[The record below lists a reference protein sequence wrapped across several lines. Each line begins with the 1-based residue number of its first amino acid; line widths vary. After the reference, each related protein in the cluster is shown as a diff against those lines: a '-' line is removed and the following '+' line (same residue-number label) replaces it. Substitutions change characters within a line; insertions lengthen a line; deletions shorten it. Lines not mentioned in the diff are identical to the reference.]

1 MTKITIQL
9 SRNLGFYYSMPV
21 YLSVY
26 KRVDTY
32 DLDTLSDNVVNK
44 LAVGERTKVI
54 SFTEGKEAFDK
65 RLASMRQAVIDELT
79 EKHTSGNAVP
89 TIAKVEDVPVE
100 PEPTVVETKTE
111 EIKEET
117 PVVAQEETEVKATT
131 VKRTRT
137 TTAKK
142 VAE

>member
-9 SRNLGFYYSMPV
+9 SRNIGFYYSMPV

-65 RLASMRQAVIDELT
+65 RLADMRQAVIDELT
-79 EKHTSGNAVP
+79 EKHTGGNA
-89 TIAKVEDVPVE
+89 TTAKVEDVPVE
-100 PEPTVVETKTE
+100 PTVVETTQTE
-111 EIKEET
+111 EVKEET
-117 PVVAQEETEVKATT
+117 PAVEETEVKAP

-142 VAE
+142 ATE

>member
-54 SFTEGKEAFDK
+54 SFVEDKEAFDK

-79 EKHTSGNAVP
+79 EKHTSDNAVP

-100 PEPTVVETKTE
+100 EPTVVETKTE
-111 EIKEET
+111 EVKEET

-137 TTAKK
+137 TTKK

>member
-9 SRNLGFYYSMPV
+9 SRNIGFYYSMPV

-79 EKHTSGNAVP
+79 EKHTSDNAVP

-100 PEPTVVETKTE
+100 EPTVVETKTE
-111 EIKEET
+111 EVKEET

>member
-79 EKHTSGNAVP
+79 EKHNSNAVP

-100 PEPTVVETKTE
+100 EPTVVETKTE
-111 EIKEET
+111 EVKEET

-137 TTAKK
+137 TTKK

>member
-54 SFTEGKEAFDK
+54 SFIEGKEAFDK

-100 PEPTVVETKTE
+100 EPTVVETKTE
-111 EIKEET
+111 EVKEET

>member
-79 EKHTSGNAVP
+79 EKHTSNAVP
-89 TIAKVEDVPVE
+89 IIAKVEDVPVE
-100 PEPTVVETKTE
+100 EPTVVETKTE
-111 EIKEET
+111 EVKEET

-137 TTAKK
+137 TTKK

>member
-54 SFTEGKEAFDK
+54 SFVEGKEAFDK
-65 RLASMRQAVIDELT
+65 RLVSMRQAVIDELT
-79 EKHTSGNAVP
+79 EKHTSNAVP

-100 PEPTVVETKTE
+100 EPTVVETKTE
-111 EIKEET
+111 EVKEET
-117 PVVAQEETEVKATT
+117 K
-131 VKRTRT
+131 
-137 TTAKK
+137 
-142 VAE
+142 

>member
-9 SRNLGFYYSMPV
+9 SRNLGFYYNMPV

-54 SFTEGKEAFDK
+54 SFVEGKEAFDK

-100 PEPTVVETKTE
+100 EPTVVETKTE
-111 EIKEET
+111 EVKEET
-117 PVVAQEETEVKATT
+117 PVVEQEAEVKAPA
-131 VKRTRT
+131 KRTRT

>member
-9 SRNLGFYYSMPV
+9 SRNIGFYYSMPV

-65 RLASMRQAVIDELT
+65 RLSSMRQAVIDELT
-79 EKHTSGNAVP
+79 EKHNSNAVP

-100 PEPTVVETKTE
+100 EPTVVETKTE
-111 EIKEET
+111 EVKEET

-137 TTAKK
+137 ITKK

>member
-79 EKHTSGNAVP
+79 EKHNSNAVP

-100 PEPTVVETKTE
+100 EPTVVETKTE
-111 EIKEET
+111 EVKEET

-142 VAE
+142 AAE

>member
-54 SFTEGKEAFDK
+54 SFVEGKEAFDK

-79 EKHTSGNAVP
+79 EKHNSNAVP

-100 PEPTVVETKTE
+100 EPTVVETKTE
-111 EIKEET
+111 EVKEET

>member
-54 SFTEGKEAFDK
+54 SFVEGKEAFDK
-65 RLASMRQAVIDELT
+65 RLVNMRQAVIDELT
-79 EKHTSGNAVP
+79 EKHNSNAVP

-100 PEPTVVETKTE
+100 EPTVVETKTE
-111 EIKEET
+111 EVKEET

-137 TTAKK
+137 ITAKK

>member
-79 EKHTSGNAVP
+79 EKHTSGNA
-89 TIAKVEDVPVE
+89 TTAKVEDVPVE
-100 PEPTVVETKTE
+100 EPTVVETKTE
-111 EIKEET
+111 EVKEET

>member
-9 SRNLGFYYSMPV
+9 SRNIGFYYSMPV

-65 RLASMRQAVIDELT
+65 RLANMRQAVIDELT
-79 EKHTSGNAVP
+79 EKHNSNAVP

-100 PEPTVVETKTE
+100 EPTVVETKTE
-111 EIKEET
+111 EVKEET

-137 TTAKK
+137 TTKK

>member
-54 SFTEGKEAFDK
+54 SFVEGKEAFDK

-100 PEPTVVETKTE
+100 EPTVVETKTE
-111 EIKEET
+111 EVKEET

-137 TTAKK
+137 TTTKK

>member
-9 SRNLGFYYSMPV
+9 SRNIGFYYSMPV

-54 SFTEGKEAFDK
+54 SFVEGKEAFDK

-79 EKHTSGNAVP
+79 EKHTSDNAVP

-100 PEPTVVETKTE
+100 EPTVVETKTE
-111 EIKEET
+111 EVKEET

-137 TTAKK
+137 TTKK

>member
-54 SFTEGKEAFDK
+54 SFVEGKEAFDK
-65 RLASMRQAVIDELT
+65 RLANMRQAVIDELT
-79 EKHTSGNAVP
+79 EKHTSDNAVP

-100 PEPTVVETKTE
+100 EPTVVETKTE
-111 EIKEET
+111 EVKEET
-117 PVVAQEETEVKATT
+117 PVVEQEETEVKATT

-137 TTAKK
+137 TAKK

>member
-9 SRNLGFYYSMPV
+9 SRNIGFYYSMPV

-100 PEPTVVETKTE
+100 EPTVVETKTE
-111 EIKEET
+111 EVKEET

>member
-100 PEPTVVETKTE
+100 EPTVVETKTE
-111 EIKEET
+111 EVKEET

-137 TTAKK
+137 TTKK

>member
-65 RLASMRQAVIDELT
+65 RLANMRQAVIDELT
-79 EKHTSGNAVP
+79 EKHTSDNAVP

-100 PEPTVVETKTE
+100 EPTVVETKTE
-111 EIKEET
+111 EVKEET

-137 TTAKK
+137 TTKK

>member
-9 SRNLGFYYSMPV
+9 SRNIGFYYSMPV

-32 DLDTLSDNVVNK
+32 DLDALSDNVVNK

-65 RLASMRQAVIDELT
+65 RLADMRQAVIDELT
-79 EKHTSGNAVP
+79 EKHTGGNA
-89 TIAKVEDVPVE
+89 TTAKVEDVPVE
-100 PEPTVVETKTE
+100 PTVVETTQTE
-111 EIKEET
+111 EVKEET
-117 PVVAQEETEVKATT
+117 PAVEETEVKAP

-142 VAE
+142 ATE

>member
-100 PEPTVVETKTE
+100 EPTVVETKTE
-111 EIKEET
+111 EVKEET

-137 TTAKK
+137 TAKK

>member
-9 SRNLGFYYSMPV
+9 SRNIGFYYNMPV

-65 RLASMRQAVIDELT
+65 RLASMRQAVIEELT
-79 EKHTSGNAVP
+79 EKHISNAVP

-100 PEPTVVETKTE
+100 EPTVVETKTE
-111 EIKEET
+111 EVKEET

-131 VKRTRT
+131 IKRTRT
-137 TTAKK
+137 TTKK

>member
-1 MTKITIQL
+1 MNKITIQL

-79 EKHTSGNAVP
+79 EKHTGGNATP
-89 TIAKVEDVPVE
+89 TTTEVEDVPVE
-100 PEPTVVETKTE
+100 PTVVETTKTE
-111 EIKEET
+111 EVKEET
-117 PVVAQEETEVKATT
+117 PVVEQEAEVKAPA
-131 VKRTRT
+131 KRTRT

-142 VAE
+142 AAE